1 MCVAPTFDDHEM
13 CDSEECFHN
22 KTSLIWF
29 VNLTHKSSLYQ
40 KAIDVHVIGTKF
52 IKSLFAGGDLIY

>member
-13 CDSEECFHN
+13 CDSEESFNN
-22 KTSLIWF
+22 KTILIWF

-40 KAIDVHVIGTKF
+40 KLIDVHVLGKVH
-52 IKSLFAGGDLIY
+52 